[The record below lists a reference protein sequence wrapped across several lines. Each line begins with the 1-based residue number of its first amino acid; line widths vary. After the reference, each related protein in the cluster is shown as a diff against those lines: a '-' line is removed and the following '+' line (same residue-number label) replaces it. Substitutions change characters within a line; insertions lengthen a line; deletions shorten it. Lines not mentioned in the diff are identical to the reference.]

1 MRDFTGVSGASG
13 GDAKVAP
20 APATQWTPAVANSWK
35 NELKNVILHPSS
47 GIGALNGGDDTQL
60 VTALL
65 AIIAASGAGVDVT
78 TGSYEHTISIGG
90 LILKVGN
97 HLGFFGESSLY
108 TAFETPFPNDCWG
121 AFSMT
126 RNDSG
131 GTTRDIWP
139 QAQGDPNAA
148 GFTVKLNLGGG
159 GTTNNIDGIT
169 YFAIGH

>member
-13 GDAKVAP
+13 GDAKVSP
-20 APATQWTPAVANSWK
+20 PPATQWTPPVANSWK
-35 NELKNVILHPSS
+35 NELKNVILHPDS

-65 AIIAASGAGVDVT
+65 AIIAASGAGVAITD
-78 TGSYEHTISIGG
+78 GFNEHTVSIGA
-90 LILKVGN
+90 LIIKVGHN
-97 HLGFFGESSLY
+97 LGFYSESSLF
-108 TAFETPFPNDCWG
+108 TAFETPFPNECWG
-121 AFSMT
+121 VFSMA

-139 QAQGDPNAA
+139 QAQGDPSAG

-159 GTTNNIDGIT
+159 GTTNNIDGIV
-169 YFAIGH
+169 YFAVGR